1 MNSTQTFSK
10 TDIEAYP
17 MVEALF
23 CDINCEGINM
33 YRTHDEIV
41 ELVRR
46 DFDKLGPFQFAK
58 QWGYLINGSGEELAM
73 QWMAYFNAFTGS
85 SHY

>member
-1 MNSTQTFSK
+1 MQAQHTTEL
-10 TDIEAYP
+10 IEAFP

-33 YRTHDEIV
+33 YRSHDEIV
-41 ELVRR
+41 KLVRR
-46 DFDKLGPFQFAK
+46 DFDQMGPYAFAK
-58 QWGYLINGSGEELAM
+58 QWGYLVNESGEEFAM
-73 QWMAYFNAFTGS
+73 QWMSYFNQYIGY